1 MQTEEGLL
9 SFGGHLEI
17 LRRMLFRILGVTLV
31 FSCVIFC
38 FKSETFDILLAPSDS
53 SFVTYRWIE
62 KIIRYF
68 DTSFAFDRFNIDLI
82 ATGLS
87 SQFVNH
93 LTTAIYLGLL
103 CASPL
108 IVIELFGFI
117 SPALIENEK
126 KYSVRITLSIY
137 VLFLAGVLM
146 NYYILFPISFRFLAT
161 YTVADKVHTMI
172 TLDNYISSFVSLTL
186 LMGFVFQLPII
197 SFILAKLGI
206 LQASHMAAYRKH
218 ALIVLAI
225 IAAIITPPD
234 VITLI
239 LVVIPLY
246 GLYEMSII
254 LLKRVE

>member
-9 SFGGHLEI
+9 SFGGHLEV

-62 KIIRYF
+62 KIIGYF
-68 DTSFAFDRFNIDLI
+68 DTSFAFDRFNIELI
-82 ATGLS
+82 ATDLS

-93 LTTAIYLGLL
+93 LTTAIYIGFL

-137 VLFLAGVLM
+137 VLFLVGVLM

-234 VITLI
+234 VMTLI

>member
-9 SFGGHLEI
+9 SFGGHLEV